1 MIITI
6 FLYNIIYIYTYFNM
20 ITIQTSAFPVLV
32 LPGSPVGGDHDAGW
46 LSSHPGAAGV
56 DTFLLKTS
64 PNPSVNFINDI

>member
-1 MIITI
+1 
-6 FLYNIIYIYTYFNM
+6 M

-56 DTFLLKTS
+56 DTFLL
-64 PNPSVNFINDI
+64 I